1 MICIFSLGCKV
12 NSYESDVLR
21 AELESHNLKV
31 TTNLEYADIYVINTC
46 AVTNLAERKS
56 RQCIARVLKLN
67 PNATIYV
74 MGCASQKNTN
84 QFEKYDNVK
93 FITGNKDKQKVSQ
106 IILNKCNDY
115 LKVDS
120 LEIDNN
126 YIAHGNAK
134 QSNLRAYVKIQDGC
148 NNFCSYCIIPY
159 LRGRSRSRKLE
170 HIVDE
175 VKQLDNLGVKEI
187 VLTGI
192 DMSDYQIDGKKAL
205 GALIERLSFYSGRI
219 RLGSLEVGIIT
230 KDFVNQIKKIKNLCP
245 QFHLSLQS
253 GDDSVLKSMNRKYT
267 TEQYFQAVN
276 LLRQNF
282 QNPAITTDLIVGFPT
297 ETEQCFNNTCRFVE
311 KVGFAQM
318 HIFPYSSREG
328 TVASKMYKV
337 LQSDVI
343 QNRLKHINQIATKM
357 QEEYILQNQ
366 NKTLSLLIEEKI
378 GDYYYGYTDNYIK
391 IRTKQNVQIG
401 QCYAVQLE
409 KDKNFEVVKK

>member
-205 GALIERLSFYSGRI
+205 GELIERLSFYSGRI

>member
-56 RQCIARVLKLN
+56 RQCIARVLKQN

-205 GALIERLSFYSGRI
+205 GELIERLSFYSGRI

-282 QNPAITTDLIVGFPT
+282 ENPAITTDLIVGFPT

-343 QNRLKHINQIATKM
+343 QNRLKHINQIAIKM